1 MWEEEDGERED
12 ILFQFHIRKLTGAI
26 LGNDTL
32 RKQKDY
38 LKTTPKPEK
47 ISVKQWIKD

>member
-12 ILFQFHIRKLTGAI
+12 ISIQFHIRNLTSAI

-32 RKQKDY
+32 RNQKDS